1 MTSMRRKPRA
11 LVLWNQ
17 VGEDEYV
24 ALAEQGPVALSWN
37 PEHTAAEVGTVQD
50 EIDAIVEA
58 CRKSGYVAR
67 ETNIADSFQLL
78 QEAVRSFKPDV
89 IVNLVEFFNDENA
102 QEAYI
107 AGLFDLWKIPYTGS
121 PPLTLLT
128 CQRKFRTKVLLE
140 AQGVPTPAYT
150 IFYEP
155 VQAPVSLPY
164 PLIVKPARE
173 DASGGIDA
181 DSVVHDHEAL
191 AARVKLVLEDHQQP
205 ALVERFIDGREI
217 HVAIMGNSPPEV
229 LPMLEFEFEEK
240 DEDDPRPQIL
250 TYEAKWDPTSPDFY
264 ASDVQVPP
272 RKLTRKLG
280 NRIREAALAA
290 YRITGCR
297 DYARVDFRVDNEGEP
312 YILEVNPNPDL
323 ATGTGFCLCAE
334 KSGRSFEQI
343 IGELLAMAMAR
354 GAAAQ
359 KLGAAAQK
367 PGMGAE
373 GDVDDADHPAARKAR
388 RVRREGAAG
397 SEGKGG
403 SKRDGKGGSK
413 RGGKGDGKRAAQPKA
428 NAKAKAPPSLKAGAK
443 AQPRAAAKAKPR
455 PAKPAGAQPRGKARP
470 ARSGKRTLGA

>member
-1 MTSMRRKPRA
+1 MSGMRHKPRA

-37 PEHTAAEVGTVQD
+37 PEQTAAEVGTVQD

-58 CRKSGYVAR
+58 CRRNGYVAR
-67 ETNIADSFQLL
+67 EANIADSFERLS
-78 QEAVRSFKPDV
+78 EAVRAFRPDV
-89 IVNLVEFFNDENA
+89 IVNLVEFFNDESA

-155 VQAPVSLPY
+155 VQAPVDLPY

-205 ALVERFIDGREI
+205 ALVERYIDGREI
-217 HVAIMGNSPPEV
+217 HVAILGNSPPEV

-240 DEDDPRPQIL
+240 HEDDPRPQIL

-280 NRIREAALAA
+280 NRIREAALSA

-297 DYARVDFRVDNEGEP
+297 DYARVDFRVDSEGEP

-323 ATGTGFCLCAE
+323 AQGVGFSLCAE
-334 KSGRSFEQI
+334 QSGRSFDAV
-343 IGELLAMAMAR
+343 IGELLRMAMAR
-354 GAAAQ
+354 GPRAQ
-359 KLGAAAQK
+359 RLGAAAQLA
-367 PGMGAE
+367 GVGAD
-373 GDVDDADHPAARKAR
+373 GDVDDGGK
-388 RVRREGAAG
+388 AAG
-397 SEGKGG
+397 G
-403 SKRDGKGGSK
+403 R
-413 RGGKGDGKRAAQPKA
+413 RASGERA
-428 NAKAKAPPSLKAGAK
+428 
-443 AQPRAAAKAKPR
+443 PRAKAAKAGKAAR
-455 PAKPAGAQPRGKARP
+455 TGKPAKRKTSPRQKAAKASKSAA
-470 ARSGKRTLGA
+470 ARRQR

>member
-1 MTSMRRKPRA
+1 MSAIDRKPRA

-17 VGEDEYV
+17 VEEDEYV

-37 PEHTAAEVGTVQD
+37 PEQTAAEVGTVQD

-58 CRKSGYVAR
+58 CRKNGYVAR
-67 ETNIADSFQLL
+67 EVNIADSFATLY
-78 QEAVRSFKPDV
+78 EAVKRFKPDV
-89 IVNLVEFFNDENA
+89 ILNLVEFFNDESA

-107 AGLFDLWKIPYTGS
+107 AGLFDLWRIPYTGS
-121 PPLTLLT
+121 SPLTLLT

-155 VQAPVSLPY
+155 VQGAVDLPY

-173 DASGGIDA
+173 DASGGIDV
-181 DSVVHDHEAL
+181 DSVVRDHEAL
-191 AARVKLVLEDHQQP
+191 VARVKLVLEDHQQP

-217 HVAIMGNSPPEV
+217 HVAILGNNPPEV

-272 RKLTRKLG
+272 RKLPRKVG

-297 DYARVDFRVDNEGEP
+297 DYARIDFRIDAQNEP

-323 ATGTGFCLCAE
+323 AEGVGFSLCAE
-334 KSGRSFEQI
+334 SSGRSFEKT
-343 IGELLAMAMAR
+343 IGEILALALAR
-354 GAAAQ
+354 GTSRS
-359 KLGAAAQK
+359 
-367 PGMGAE
+367 
-373 GDVDDADHPAARKAR
+373 GDQDADGRSGQRGANGKKRK
-388 RVRREGAAG
+388 
-397 SEGKGG
+397 SKGKGG
-403 SKRDGKGGSK
+403 GKASGARKSKATSKAPAASKAKGAQRSKSVQGSK
-413 RGGKGDGKRAAQPKA
+413 
-428 NAKAKAPPSLKAGAK
+428 SKAGSK
-443 AQPRAAAKAKPR
+443 PQSRARKRSAA
-455 PAKPAGAQPRGKARP
+455 
-470 ARSGKRTLGA
+470 

>member
-1 MTSMRRKPRA
+1 MTSMVRKPRA

-17 VGEDEYV
+17 VGEDEYE

-37 PEHTAAEVGTVQD
+37 PDQTASEVGTVQD
-50 EIDAIVEA
+50 EIDAIVAA
-58 CRKSGYVAR
+58 CRNSGYVAR
-67 ETNIADSFQLL
+67 DCNIEDSFKKL
-78 QEAVRSFKPDV
+78 EDAVRSFKPDV

-155 VQAPVSLPY
+155 VAEPVNLPY

-181 DSVVHDHEAL
+181 DSVVRDHDAL
-191 AARVKLVLEDHQQP
+191 AARVNLVLEDHHQP

-272 RKLTRKLG
+272 RKLARKLSS
-280 NRIREAALAA
+280 RIKDAALAA

-323 ATGTGFCLCAE
+323 ASGTGFSLCAE
-334 KSGRSFEQI
+334 KSGRTFDQI

-354 GAAAQ
+354 GAAAR
-359 KLGAAAQK
+359 KLGEEAQR
-367 PGMGAE
+367 PGLGAE
-373 GDVDDADHPAARKAR
+373 GDVDDADHPSARKAKR
-388 RVRREGAAG
+388 AQLIKGAARATKVKR
-397 SEGKGG
+397 SKAKASKGKAGKAKR
-403 SKRDGKGGSK
+403 SKA
-413 RGGKGDGKRAAQPKA
+413 RGA
-428 NAKAKAPPSLKAGAK
+428 AKAKAKRSARPAQAPPKRKAAGAK
-443 AQPRAAAKAKPR
+443 RAPPRK
-455 PAKPAGAQPRGKARP
+455 
-470 ARSGKRTLGA
+470 SGKRT

>member
-67 ETNIADSFQLL
+67 ETNIADNFQLL
-78 QEAVRSFKPDV
+78 EEAVRSFKPDV

-155 VQAPVSLPY
+155 VAEPVSLPY

-191 AARVKLVLEDHQQP
+191 AARVKLVLEEHQQP

-334 KSGRSFEQI
+334 KSGRTFEQI

-388 RVRREGAAG
+388 RARREGAAG
-397 SEGKGG
+397 SEGKREAKIE
-403 SKRDGKGGSK
+403 S
-413 RGGKGDGKRAAQPKA
+413 KRAAKPKA
-428 NAKAKAPPSLKAGAK
+428 NGKAKGKAKAKPASKIQAKAKAKADAR
-443 AQPRAAAKAKPR
+443 PRAKAKS
-455 PAKPAGAQPRGKARP
+455 KPRGKAKP
-470 ARSGKRTLGA
+470 ARSGKRTPGA

>member
-1 MTSMRRKPRA
+1 MTRRKSHSSTATMRRKPRA

-24 ALAEQGPVALSWN
+24 TLAAQGPVALSWN
-37 PEHTAAEVGTVQD
+37 PEQTATEVGTVQD
-50 EIDAIVEA
+50 EIDSIVEA
-58 CRKSGYVAR
+58 CRANSYVTA
-67 ETNIADSFQLL
+67 EVNIHDSFEVLSA
-78 QEAVRSFKPDV
+78 AVKKFRPDV
-89 IVNLVEFFNDENA
+89 IVNLVEFFNDESA

-107 AGLFDLWKIPYTGS
+107 AGLFDLWRIPYTGS

-150 IFYEP
+150 IFYELP
-155 VQAPVSLPY
+155 VTKPVGLPY

-181 DSVVHDHEAL
+181 DAVVNDHAAL
-191 AARVKLVLEDHQQP
+191 EARVKWVLEEHQQP

-217 HVAIMGNSPPEV
+217 HVAILGNSPPEV
-229 LPMLEFEFEEK
+229 LPMLEFEFEAQ

-297 DYARVDFRVDNEGEP
+297 DYARVDFRIDAEGEP

-323 ATGTGFCLCAE
+323 AQGVGFSLCAE
-334 KSGRSFEQI
+334 KSGRTFANI
-343 IGELLAMAMAR
+343 VGELLSMAMAR
-354 GAAAQ
+354 GPRSRSGGSSEHGEGATGNGAGSAPVSKRRAVAAG
-359 KLGAAAQK
+359 KRK
-367 PGMGAE
+367 PSK
-373 GDVDDADHPAARKAR
+373 AARKP
-388 RVRREGAAG
+388 
-397 SEGKGG
+397 
-403 SKRDGKGGSK
+403 
-413 RGGKGDGKRAAQPKA
+413 GGKGAARKR
-428 NAKAKAPPSLKAGAK
+428 
-443 AQPRAAAKAKPR
+443 
-455 PAKPAGAQPRGKARP
+455 
-470 ARSGKRTLGA
+470 